1 MPLRD
6 AAKTPYRGS
15 QDCIFLLM
23 WCQKVRKLNPRL
35 QKEKKKMCHLLV
47 QGSTGVKIQTGHVD
61 FADITWCSYLF
72 HIEELSLTQW
82 NHRFWNIIWLCSRNK
97 VRTTKEIHK
106 FWWTWLMLQVSSIA
120 LRLQTLN
127 KSLAKLLSFKK
138 SLLNWK
144 QCQIFAIL
152 EASNTLTLALY

>member
-6 AAKTPYRGS
+6 ATKTPYRGS

-23 WCQKVRKLNPRL
+23 WCQKVRKLNPRQ

-82 NHRFWNIIWLCSRNK
+82 NHRFWNIIWLFSRNE

-127 KSLAKLLSFKK
+127 KSLAKLLILRKACWTESNAK
-138 SLLNWK
+138 SLL
-144 QCQIFAIL
+144 F
-152 EASNTLTLALY
+152 

>member
-1 MPLRD
+1 MPLRGVT
-6 AAKTPYRGS
+6 KTPHRGS

-23 WCQKVRKLNPRL
+23 WHQKVRKLNQRL
-35 QKEKKKMCHLLV
+35 QKEKKMCHLLV

-61 FADITWCSYLF
+61 FADMTWCSHLL

-82 NHRFWNIIWLCSRNK
+82 NHRLWNITWVCSRNK
-97 VRTTKEIHK
+97 VRITKEIHK
-106 FWWTWLMLQVSSIA
+106 FWWTWLMLF
-120 LRLQTLN
+120 LQLPLDYSLWMI
-127 KSLAKLLSFKK
+127 KSSLAKLLNFKK

-144 QCQIFAIL
+144 QCQISAIL